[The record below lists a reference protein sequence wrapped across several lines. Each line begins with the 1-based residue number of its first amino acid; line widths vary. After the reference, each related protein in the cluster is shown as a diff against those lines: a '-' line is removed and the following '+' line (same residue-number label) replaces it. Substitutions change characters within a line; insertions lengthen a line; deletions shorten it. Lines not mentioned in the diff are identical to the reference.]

1 MVSTISY
8 RYTFHL
14 EIRKE
19 EFLVWFKHFMELFIF
34 WINLKPAKQKLP
46 LARSPCSLLQ
56 NSGAGLSA
64 EGILLV
70 HMCVCVCVCVRAC
83 VCVFMWDLRGAQW
96 VVEASK

>member
-19 EFLVWFKHFMELFIF
+19 EFLVWFKHFMELFIS
-34 WINLKPAKQKLP
+34 WINLKPVKQKLP
-46 LARSPCSLLQ
+46 LARSTCSLLQ

-64 EGILLV
+64 EGIPL
-70 HMCVCVCVCVRAC
+70 VCVCVRVGVCAC
-83 VCVFMWDLRGAQW
+83 GCAHVG
-96 VVEASK
+96 S